1 MEYILLGYK
10 ISFML
15 DNINGQ
21 TVTTKKN
28 ILLYGI
34 WIRSLETLPIFGEKK
49 KEEEKKEKKKE
60 WDINIGKWSIFSN
73 YKKAPTRHLSKPFF
87 KHVPHAL

>member
-28 ILLYGI
+28 ILLNGN

-49 KEEEKKEKKKE
+49 KRKKK
-60 WDINIGKWSIFSN
+60 
-73 YKKAPTRHLSKPFF
+73 KKK
-87 KHVPHAL
+87 KKKNEI